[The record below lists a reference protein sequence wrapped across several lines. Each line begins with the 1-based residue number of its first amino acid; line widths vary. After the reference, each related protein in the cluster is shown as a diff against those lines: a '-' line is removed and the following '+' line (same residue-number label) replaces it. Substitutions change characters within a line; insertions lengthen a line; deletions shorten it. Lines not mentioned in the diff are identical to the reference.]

1 MGRLSACWSRRVRPR
16 CCRAGGGVGS
26 AMSFTD
32 SVSAAAEKYRSPG
45 PERLKLYGSL
55 FAMLVLTAVLGRKRS
70 GELGTRATLKQSS
83 FARIMFMDIGAVST
97 LGALYLVMNGKTPV
111 RVPAALATLFVGS
124 FALLPALAYEDW
136 VAMQGGPDRSE

>member
-1 MGRLSACWSRRVRPR
+1 MPFS
-16 CCRAGGGVGS
+16 
-26 AMSFTD
+26 D

-55 FAMLVLTAVLGRKRS
+55 FAMLVLTAIVGRKRS

-97 LGALYLVMNGKTPV
+97 LGALYLVLNGKTPV

-136 VAMQGGPDRSE
+136 VAMQEKNNE

>member
-1 MGRLSACWSRRVRPR
+1 
-16 CCRAGGGVGS
+16 
-26 AMSFTD
+26 MSFPDT
-32 SVSAAAEKYRSPG
+32 VSAAAEKYRRPG

-55 FAMLVLTAVLGRKRS
+55 FAMLVLTAVVGRKRS

-97 LGALYLVMNGKTPV
+97 LGALYLVLNGKTSV

-136 VAMQGGPDRSE
+136 VAMQEKDNE